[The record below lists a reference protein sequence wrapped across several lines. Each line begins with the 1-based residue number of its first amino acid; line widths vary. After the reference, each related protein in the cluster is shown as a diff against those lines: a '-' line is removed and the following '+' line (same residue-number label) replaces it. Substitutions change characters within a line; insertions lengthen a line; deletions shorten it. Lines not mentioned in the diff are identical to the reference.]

1 MFDLINHHIE
11 PALYAG
17 SYTKDY
23 RVSYTYVLF
32 IRSVGFWD
40 DSLFYSTDCES
51 LFPWEV
57 LQTALGL
64 LPVED
69 SGFLEDVAEVDVG
82 VEEVGVQR
90 HGLLE
95 VVDGKP
101 YFLAVGSTEL
111 ES

>member
-1 MFDLINHHIE
+1 MFDLIDHHLE
-11 PALYAG
+11 PALYQG
-17 SYTKDY
+17 PYTKG
-23 RVSYTYVLF
+23 VSILHVLF
-32 IRSVGFWD
+32 IHSVGFWD
-40 DSLFYSTDCES
+40 DSLFNSTDCES

-101 YFLAVGSTEL
+101 YFLSVGSTEL